1 MADNDGACIPTI
13 DPLRK
18 AQLLEARGLG
28 HDVDLG
34 PVVAGGAAQ
43 SNGFIAL
50 IESRA
55 LVRECIRRSMQSAL
69 SLPIVTYSTASDL
82 EPQLRGPSAELVVLS
97 LADVDKASIAN
108 MLSLLSDLVPKR
120 AVIVLAQRD
129 DVDLALT
136 AMRHGA
142 KAFIP
147 STMDFAIAVEAVRVV
162 LAGGTYVP
170 MECLFAAGHPSR
182 PTPPIPLSSGV
193 VTRRE
198 LAVVRAIQQGK
209 SNKIIAYELNMCE
222 STVKVH
228 VRNIMKKLKAKNRT
242 DIAIKLQPAFA
253 PAAEGIR
260 GNMAA
265 SAAA

>member
-1 MADNDGACIPTI
+1 MADNDGASIPTI
-13 DPLRK
+13 GPLAK
-18 AQLLEARGLG
+18 AQLLEAGGPG
-28 HDVDLG
+28 HDVDPG
-34 PVVAGGAAQ
+34 PVVEGGAAQ
-43 SNGFIAL
+43 GNGFIAL

-69 SLPIVTYSTASDL
+69 SLPIVAYSTALDL
-82 EPQLRGPSAELVVLS
+82 EPQLRGAPAELVVLS
-97 LADVDKASIAN
+97 LADVNKASIAN
-108 MLSLLSDLVPKR
+108 MLSLLSELVPKR
-120 AVIVLAQRD
+120 PVIVLAQRD

-147 STMDFAIAVEAVRVV
+147 STMDFRIAVEAVRIV
-162 LAGGTYVP
+162 LAGGTYLP
-170 MECLFAAGHPSR
+170 MECLFAAGQPGG
-182 PTPPIPLSSGV
+182 PTPRIPFPSSV
-193 VTRRE
+193 VTPRE

-209 SNKIIAYELNMCE
+209 SNKVIAYELNMSE

-228 VRNIMKKLKAKNRT
+228 VRNIMKKLKGKNRT
-242 DIAIKLQPAFA
+242 DIAIKLQPASA

-260 GNMAA
+260 GDIAA